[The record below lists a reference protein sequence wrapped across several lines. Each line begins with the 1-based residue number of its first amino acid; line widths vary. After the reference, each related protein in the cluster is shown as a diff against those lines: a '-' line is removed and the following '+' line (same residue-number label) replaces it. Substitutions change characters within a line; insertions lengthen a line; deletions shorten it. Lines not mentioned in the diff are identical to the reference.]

1 MPKAWKTEVLSV
13 GTTGTVFQASGTA
26 VRYVVEV
33 ACSTADVILDV
44 GTGTTWIESVRYPA
58 GLTVHQ
64 PPLVVHEG
72 TTPRRLQFR
81 TPSGT
86 ATVIVTYIEQT

>member
-1 MPKAWKTEVLSV
+1 MN
-13 GTTGTVFQASGTA
+13 TTGIVFQSSGTA
-26 VRYVVEV
+26 IRYLVEV
-33 ACSTADVILDV
+33 ACSTSDIILDT

-72 TTPRRLQFR
+72 TTPRRLRFR
-81 TPSGT
+81 TPSGSGT